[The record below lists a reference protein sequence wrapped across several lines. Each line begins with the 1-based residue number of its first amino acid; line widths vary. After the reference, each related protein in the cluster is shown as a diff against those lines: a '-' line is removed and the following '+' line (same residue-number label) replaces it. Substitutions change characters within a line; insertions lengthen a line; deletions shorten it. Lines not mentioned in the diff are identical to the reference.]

1 MNSPE
6 NFNLTLDYRPP
17 TFAAYRIAKAIQDFN
32 LQKGHC
38 VATFSGDILEIIN
51 EKENDQIVYGVFTSG
66 DLIGQKI
73 VNPEFYVFL

>member
-1 MNSPE
+1 MNPPE
-6 NFNLTLDYRPP
+6 IYTPP
-17 TFAAYRIAKAIQDFN
+17 LFFSSYRIAKAIQDFD
-32 LQKGHC
+32 LQKGDC

-73 VNPEFYVFL
+73 VNPEFYIFL